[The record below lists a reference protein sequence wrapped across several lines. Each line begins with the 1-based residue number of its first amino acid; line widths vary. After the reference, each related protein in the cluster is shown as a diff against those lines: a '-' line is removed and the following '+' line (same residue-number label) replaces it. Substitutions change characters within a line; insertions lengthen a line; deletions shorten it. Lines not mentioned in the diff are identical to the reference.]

1 MRKKFSL
8 SLAALFIIFSL
19 TLTMAAT
26 GYCADPPSNLTA
38 VHRGK
43 SIELKWNMVE
53 GATGYHIE
61 RASEGGSFIAIGYVS
76 GNNGR
81 FIDSDIEKNKK
92 YRYQVCARD
101 ANNKKSAASN
111 TAEASAKASTSSSAK
126 DPKKPSA
133 SKKNVSIDTPENL
146 NAEYGKKEEGIKLTW
161 EGDYNLSKHSFNIYR
176 SIGDGFASD
185 KFKKIATLKK
195 IPSLKYVDT
204 EVEKGK
210 SYNYYIEAVL
220 GSDKSEKSMLATA
233 KAGGSAPELAA
244 GGSTYIGFA
253 SNVNFLAISSVNADD
268 GTVYIAFYDHATNN
282 WFSWTAMGQVSTPF
296 PNYEEGNTAVDIS
309 FCEPSDGK
317 VTVCLYSYNRK
328 DATMYSTVNTIDI
341 KTRAALAQWQAW
353 RHVDNISKP
362 ADKFTENAA
371 ISFCWEQTTHWF
383 VSWTPADGTAY
394 VKPITGGTG
403 FMNAGLEVPSNYN
416 ENSFCASGMYLD
428 KQKHLITG
436 LMCFNFD
443 DYTATYSENS
453 GPGNSWRS
461 FTTISNKSIGV
472 PPNAGKKG
480 KSKTGHRS
488 KKRYNT
494 SDDDDEQ

>member
-1 MRKKFSL
+1 MRKNPSL
-8 SLAALFIIFSL
+8 LSMAVFFIIFSL
-19 TLTMAAT
+19 TLSIAAA
-26 GYCADPPSNLTA
+26 GYCADAPSNLSA
-38 VHRGK
+38 KHRGK
-43 SIELKWNMVE
+43 SIELKWNTVE

-61 RASEGGSFIAIGYVS
+61 RALEGGSFISIGYVS

-92 YRYQVCARD
+92 YRYQVYARD
-101 ANNKKSAASN
+101 SNNKKSAASN
-111 TAEASAKASTSSSAK
+111 AVEASAKVSSTDGA
-126 DPKKPSA
+126 KKPA
-133 SKKNVSIDTPENL
+133 TTKKPAAIDTPENL
-146 NAEYGKKEEGIKLTW
+146 NAEYSKKEEGIKLTW
-161 EGDYNLSKHSFNIYR
+161 EGDYNLSKHGFNIYR
-176 SIGDGFASD
+176 STGDGFESD

-195 IPSLKYVDT
+195 ISSLKFVDT
-204 EVEKGK
+204 DIEKGK
-210 SYNYYIEAVL
+210 NYNYYIEAVS
-220 GSDKSEKSMLATA
+220 GSDKSEKSMLASA
-233 KAGGSAPELAA
+233 SAGKSAPKLSAGGD
-244 GGSTYIGFA
+244 TYIGFA
-253 SNVNFLAISSVNADD
+253 SNINFLAISSVDANE
-268 GTVYIAFYDHATNN
+268 GSVYIAFYDHATNN
-282 WFSWTAMGQVSTPF
+282 WFSWTSMGQVSTPF

-328 DATMYSTVNTIDI
+328 DGTMYSTVNTIDI

-362 ADKFTENAA
+362 ADKFTENAT

-383 VSWTPADGTAY
+383 VSWVPADGTAY

-416 ENSFCASGMYLD
+416 ENSFCASGMYMD
-428 KQKHLITG
+428 KKKNLITG

-472 PPNAGKKG
+472 PPNAGSKG
-480 KSKTGHRS
+480 KSKTSHRS
-488 KKRYNT
+488 KKRYNA
-494 SDDDDEQ
+494 DEDEEQ